1 MMKNPMSGF
10 LKIMILGSVL
20 LVLLDIGAIK
30 RVTENIALSAGEVQT
45 INGFDATKLG
55 TNMQNAITKEAIVPA
70 KKASGIDLM
79 MNKHASTIKFL
90 CNTFGVNEDA
100 IKTELRNINNDGTV
114 NELNIARLGTNNY
127 SSFDRGLV
135 EYLFNYID
143 KNPSL
148 VNNTHVPY
156 NGSSTY
162 VENLI
167 RYFTTVYP
175 EVDYLTVI
183 SIGAAES
190 GYYQVKFMLNKNN
203 IYGGMGSG
211 GLIQY
216 KTIEF
221 GTLSYVRY
229 LANNYYS
236 KGLNTPESIGRVYCP
251 STDASGNRVASPH
264 WLNLVAKA
272 KSHYGGSSNNI
283 TPDQLLGWLSLI
295 T

>member
-10 LKIMILGSVL
+10 LKIMVLGTIL
-20 LVLLDIGAIK
+20 LVVLDFSAIK
-30 RVTENIALSAGEVQT
+30 RVSENITLSAGEVQT
-45 INGFDATKLG
+45 INGFDASKLG
-55 TNMQNAITKEAIVPA
+55 ANMSSAITKEANVTA

-79 MNKHASTIKFL
+79 MKKHESTIKFL
-90 CNTFGVNEDA
+90 CNTFGVNEDT
-100 IKTELRNINNDGTV
+100 IRTELRNINNDGTV
-114 NELNIARLGTNNY
+114 NELNIGRLGTNNY

-135 EYLFNYID
+135 EYLFNYINQ
-143 KNPSL
+143 NPSQ
-148 VNNTHVPY
+148 VNNTYVPY

-167 RYFTTVYP
+167 KYFTTVYP

-190 GYYQVKFMLNKNN
+190 GYYQVKYMLNKNN

-221 GTLSYVRY
+221 GTLSYVKY

-236 KGLNTPESIGRVYCP
+236 KGLNTPEAIGRVYCP
-251 STDASGNRVASPH
+251 STDASGNKVASPH
-264 WLNLVAKA
+264 WLNLVARA
-272 KSHYGGSSNNI
+272 KSHYGSTTNNI
-283 TPDQLLGWLSLI
+283 TAEALLS
-295 T
+295 

>member
-10 LKIMILGSVL
+10 LKIMVLGAIL
-20 LVLLDIGAIK
+20 LVVLDISAIK
-30 RVTENIALSAGEVQT
+30 RVSENITLSAGEVQT

-55 TNMQNAITKEAIVPA
+55 ATMGNAISKSANIDA

-90 CNTFGVNEDA
+90 CNTFGVNEDS
-100 IKTELRNINNDGTV
+100 IKKELRNINNDGSV
-114 NELNIARLGTNNY
+114 NELNIGRLGSNNY
-127 SSFDRGLV
+127 SSFDRGLI
-135 EYLFNYID
+135 EYLFNYANQ
-143 KNPSL
+143 NPSL

-167 RYFTTVYP
+167 KYFTKAYP

-203 IYGGMGSG
+203 VYGGMGSG

-236 KGLNTPESIGRVYCP
+236 KGLNTPEAIGRVYCP

-272 KSHYGGSSNNI
+272 KGHYGGTNNNI
-283 TPDQLLGWLSLI
+283 TAQELLG
-295 T
+295 